1 MLNFD
6 YEFNNMYLVHVL
18 VQVPG
23 TVPVIVHIRTTIL
36 LLKIH
41 IEDAGTLGTWYLVSV

>member
-1 MLNFD
+1 
-6 YEFNNMYLVHVL
+6 MYLVL

-41 IEDAGTLGTWYLVSV
+41 VEELKKDPTIRVQVPQTLDDLHDM